1 MIEGIIRYSIQH
13 KLVIGLGTLLL
24 VALGIRAITRLPVDA
39 VPDITNNQV
48 QVITIAPTLATLEVE
63 QFVSYPIERTLGNLP
78 QVHELRSISR
88 FGVSQVTV
96 VFDDAMDPFL
106 ARQLVNERLQLVR
119 GEMPPGVEQPYLA
132 PLSTGLGEVYQYV
145 VHPKPGYEAQYD
157 AMQLREVQDWIIT
170 PQLMGTPGV
179 AEINSFGGFLKQ
191 FEVSVD
197 PLRLQGMGL
206 GIGDVLDALERNNAN
221 TGGAYIER
229 GSNAY
234 YIRGLGLVGG
244 LEDIGQVVIDTPAE
258 GAPVLVR
265 DVATV
270 RLGHAPRYGAM
281 TRNGEGEV
289 VGGIVMMLRGENASS
304 VVKAVKERLAQVEA
318 SLPEGLEIEPFLDR
332 ADLVDRAI
340 RTVRSNLA
348 EGALIVIFLL
358 VLFLGQWRAGF
369 IVASV
374 IPLSFLFALI
384 MMELTGVTGNLMSLG
399 AVDFGLLVDGA
410 VIIVEAVL
418 FQLHR
423 GKIGGLLSKREMDEE
438 VRGSAS
444 RMMNAATFGQF
455 IILIVYIPILT
466 LGGIEGKMF
475 RPMAQTVVYALLGAI
490 LLSLTYVP
498 MISALMLKR
507 RTGPTNN
514 FSDKLMRALERTYTP
529 VLVAA
534 LGNRMKVVATAVV
547 LFVLAII
554 GFQRMGGEFI
564 PQLEEG
570 DFAFHSILPQGA
582 SLSASVANNKLVEQK
597 LLQFPEVKLVVG
609 KTGTAEVP
617 TDLMSPEQTDVMVM
631 LKEKEDW
638 TTTDDYWALADTM
651 YRALQTIPGVFFEI
665 NQPIQMRFNELM
677 TGVRQDIAIKVYG
690 PDLDTLLRYAQRI
703 ADVVEHVP
711 GAGPP
716 QVERVTGQP
725 QIVVRPDRTRM
736 AALGLDVDEINRTL
750 RAAFA
755 GEPAGLVYE
764 NERRFQLVVRA
775 DTASRKG
782 INDVR
787 SLFVRSRN
795 GQLVPLTQVAEVEY
809 EDAPAQITHEN
820 AQRRVYVG
828 INAHGR
834 DVESLVADMRERVE
848 SEVKLPPGYWYTFGG
863 QFENLV
869 EAKSRLAV
877 AVPIGLL
884 LILGLLYFT
893 LRSLRDTLIIFTA
906 VPLSAIGGVAALW
919 LRDMPFSISAGV
931 GFIVLFGIAVLNGL
945 VLMTTFQQLG
955 SEGLGVIERVKQ
967 GAVMRL
973 RPVLL
978 TASTDAVGFLPMAL
992 SSSAGAEVQ
1001 RPLATVVIG
1010 GLITATV
1017 LTLVVLPALYVIF
1030 TRSGKDG
1037 MKAAPMVG
1045 VLLLLFAIPYNAQ
1058 AQQPEALPLDSALHL
1073 AFRNNGM
1080 LEAAAL
1086 MVEQAEAAKGSAWSF
1101 DKTTF
1106 FLENEDIAPSF
1117 PQGIFKMG
1125 IGQRIEFPTVYGAR
1139 SAVAR
1144 ERVGWA
1150 EARYDAAARDL
1161 ERDVRMAWNA
1171 LEQSMSEA
1179 TLLRT
1184 LDSMYSDLV
1193 RVAELRHSTGEAP
1206 LVEKASAMA
1215 RRQQVLVQRDR
1226 ADRTLAIA
1234 QLELQRLLR
1243 TDRVFMPAAEQPIP
1257 DVGFPTTPDA
1267 LGTHPLLESAHREV
1281 RMAERQRNVE
1291 RHATLPDLQARW
1303 FDQRLYMNEGGPR
1316 AVTGADDLFRGYS
1329 LGIGLPIAFWDHRSR
1344 IKTAGL
1350 QERIAHEQAEQLR
1363 ADLDAG
1369 YRASLELAQQSREA
1383 WLAYDGPLA
1392 GQADVIER
1400 SATQAYRA
1408 GDIGYVELTTLLAQ
1422 STDLRLGRIQARAAY
1437 LQALIQLDHFTGT
1450 LFPFTPAR

>member
-1 MIEGIIRYSIQH
+1 MIDAIIRYSVRH
-13 KLVIGLGTLLL
+13 KLAIGLGTLLL
-24 VALGIRAITRLPVDA
+24 VALGIRAITRLPIDA

-48 QVITIAPTLATLEVE
+48 QVITIAPSLATLEVE

-78 QVHELRSISR
+78 KLHELRSISR
-88 FGVSQVTV
+88 FGVSQVTA
-96 VFDDAMDPFL
+96 VFDDDMDPYL

-119 GEMPPGVEQPYLA
+119 SDMPPGVQPPYLA

-145 VHPKPGYEAQYD
+145 IHPKPGYEDRYD
-157 AMQLREVQDWIIT
+157 AMALREVQDWIIT

-191 FEVSVD
+191 FEVAVD
-197 PLRLQGMGL
+197 PARLQGMGI
-206 GIGDVLDALERNNAN
+206 GIGDVLAALERNNAN

-229 GSNAY
+229 GSTAY
-234 YIRGLGLVGG
+234 YIRGVGLVGG
-244 LEDIGQVVIDTPAE
+244 LEDIGRVVIDTPEE
-258 GAPVLVR
+258 GAPLLVR
-265 DVATV
+265 DVTTV

-281 TRNGEGEV
+281 TRNAKGEV
-289 VGGIVMMLRGENASS
+289 VGGIVMMLRGENANT
-304 VVKAVKERLAQVEA
+304 VVKAVKERLAQVET
-318 SLPEGLEIEPFLDR
+318 SLPEGLAIEPFLDR
-332 ADLVDRAI
+332 ASLVDRAI
-340 RTVRSNLA
+340 RTVRSNLT
-348 EGALIVIFLL
+348 EGALIVILLL

-423 GKIGGLLSKREMDEE
+423 GKLGAMLSKREMDEE
-438 VRGSAS
+438 VRSSAS
-444 RMMNAATFGQF
+444 RMMNAATFGQL
-455 IILIVYIPILT
+455 IILIVYIPVLT

-498 MISALMLKR
+498 MMSALMLKR
-507 RTGPTNN
+507 RTGPTHN
-514 FSDKLMRALERTYTP
+514 FSDKLMGALERTYSP
-529 VLVAA
+529 VLASA
-534 LGNRMKVVATAVV
+534 LNNRLKVVATAVV
-547 LFVLAII
+547 LFVAAYL

-617 TDLMSPEQTDVMVM
+617 TDLMSPEQTDVMII
-631 LKEKEDW
+631 LKEKEEW
-638 TTTDDYWALADTM
+638 TTTDDYWTLADTM
-651 YRALQTIPGVFFEI
+651 MKALQTIPGVFFES

-716 QVERVTGQP
+716 QVERVSGQP
-725 QIVVRPDRTRM
+725 QIVVRPDRERM
-736 AALGLDVDEINRTL
+736 AALGFDVDELNRTV

-764 NERRFQLVVRA
+764 NERRFDLVVRA
-775 DTASRKG
+775 DAAARTG

-787 SLFVRSRN
+787 SLYVRGRN
-795 GQLVPLTQVAEVEY
+795 GRLVPLSQVAQVEY

-828 INAHGR
+828 VNAHGR
-834 DVESLVADMRERVE
+834 DVESLVADMRTRVE
-848 SEVKLPPGYWYTFGG
+848 DKVKLPPGYWYTFGG
-863 QFENLV
+863 QFENLL
-869 EAKSRLAV
+869 EAKARLAV
-877 AVPIGLL
+877 AVPIALL
-884 LILGLLYFT
+884 LILGLLYLT
-893 LRSLRDTLIIFTA
+893 LRSLRDTLLIFTA
-906 VPLSAIGGVAALW
+906 VPLSAIGGVGALW

-945 VLMTTFQQLG
+945 VLMTTFQHLAT
-955 SEGLGVIERVKQ
+955 EGLGVIDRVKQ

-1010 GLITATV
+1010 GLITATL
-1017 LTLVVLPALYVIF
+1017 LTLVVLPALYVLF
-1030 TRSGKDG
+1030 GRSGKG
-1037 MKAAPMVG
+1037 GTKVVAVAG
-1045 VLLLLFAIPYNAQ
+1045 VLALAWIAPSSAQ
-1058 AQQPEALPLDSALHL
+1058 AQQGETLPLDSALHM
-1073 AFRNNGM
+1073 AFRHNGM

-1086 MVEQAEAAKGSAWSF
+1086 FVEQTEAGKGSAWSF

-1125 IGQRIEFPTVYGAR
+1125 LAQRIEFPTVYGAR

-1161 ERDVRMAWNA
+1161 ERDVRIAWNT
-1171 LEQSMSEA
+1171 LEQASAEA
-1179 TLLRT
+1179 RQLRR
-1184 LDSMYSDLV
+1184 LDSLYADLV
-1193 RVAELRHSTGEAP
+1193 RVAELRHATGEAP
-1206 LVEKASAMA
+1206 LVEKASAIA
-1215 RRQQVLVQRDR
+1215 RRQQVAVQRDR
-1226 ADRTLAIA
+1226 ADRALSIA

-1243 TDRVFMPAAEQPIP
+1243 TDRLLLPAEEQPVP
-1257 DVGFPTTPDA
+1257 DVLPVMDQPPGD
-1267 LGTHPLLESAHREV
+1267 HPLLESALREV

-1291 RHATLPDLQARW
+1291 RHATLPDLSARW
-1303 FDQRLYMNEGGPR
+1303 FDQRLYLNEGGPR

-1344 IKTAGL
+1344 IKSAGL
-1350 QERIAHEQAEQLR
+1350 QERIVHEQAEQLR

-1369 YRASLELAQQSREA
+1369 YRSALERARQAREA
-1383 WLAYDGPLA
+1383 WLAYDGPLTEQA
-1392 GQADVIER
+1392 GVIER
-1400 SATQAYRA
+1400 SATEAYKA

-1437 LQALIQLDHFTGT
+1437 IEALIQLDHFTGT